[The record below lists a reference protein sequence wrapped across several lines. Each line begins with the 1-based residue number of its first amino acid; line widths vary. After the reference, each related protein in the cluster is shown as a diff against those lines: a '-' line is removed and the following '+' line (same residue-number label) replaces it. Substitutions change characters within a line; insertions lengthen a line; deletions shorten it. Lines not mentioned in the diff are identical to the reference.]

1 MARHARRLI
10 LWTTGVLLSLALL
23 AMLGIAVLVWGVN
36 PDIFRGRIERAATQ
50 ALGRPVVLA
59 GALRWQPGLN
69 FRIESADGRI
79 ANAEGFGSSSLASW
93 RALRLGV
100 QLKPL
105 LGRRLVIDHLELDGL
120 QLSLARNARG
130 ANWTLPSPNTPPDE
144 GLALALGSVAL
155 RDSAVSFT
163 DESSGS
169 AWSATALH
177 LDIDLP
183 PQLDAPQL
191 RFSGLS
197 LQARVNGAPLEP
209 SGLALQVSVPRLD
222 VDRAGSRLVAPEWQV
237 KWNDATFSGA
247 LDATV
252 GGTPA
257 AEGSL
262 RVQAPSLRR
271 LLQSLSITAPGTSDA
286 SVLGALEASAR
297 FVVGEHSAA
306 LTQLDMQLDSTRVTG
321 GLTLPALSP
330 LSVRFDLAADQ
341 VDIDRY
347 LAPADEPGTPLELPL
362 AQLRALDAQGVL
374 KIRHARLAGAAAR
387 EMRIDVD

>member
-23 AMLGIAVLVWGVN
+23 AMMGIAVLVWGVN

-69 FRIESADGRI
+69 FRIESADGHI
-79 ANAEGFGSSSLASW
+79 ANAEGFGSTPLASW

-100 QLKPL
+100 RLKPL
-105 LGRRLVIDHLELDGL
+105 LDRRLVIDHLELDGL
-120 QLSLARNARG
+120 RIALARNARG
-130 ANWTLPSPNTPPDE
+130 ANWTLPPSNTSPDA
-144 GLALALGSVAL
+144 GLTLALGSVAL
-155 RDSAVSFT
+155 RDGAVSFT
-163 DESSGS
+163 DEASGK
-169 AWSATALH
+169 AWSASALH
-177 LDIDLP
+177 LDIELP
-183 PQLDAPQL
+183 AQLEAPQL

-197 LQARVNGAPLEP
+197 LQARVGGAPFEP
-209 SGLALQVSVPRLD
+209 SGVALRISVPWLD
-222 VDRAGSRLVAPEWQV
+222 VDRAGGRLAAPEWQV
-237 KWNDATFSGA
+237 NWNEATFSGA
-247 LDATV
+247 LDASF
-252 GGTPA
+252 GGIPA

-262 RVQAPSLRR
+262 RVRAPSLRR
-271 LLQSLSITAPGTSDA
+271 MLQSFSIVAPSTSDA
-286 SVLGALEASAR
+286 AVLGVLEASAR
-297 FVVGEHSAA
+297 FVVGQRAAA

-321 GLTLPALSP
+321 GVALPSLSP

-341 VDIDRY
+341 VDMDRY

-374 KIRHARLAGAAAR
+374 RIRQARLAGAAAR